1 MKKFL
6 NIFFV
11 SLGVIFFIIIL
22 LSIYFY
28 VADPLNLKPLLF
40 GSQVEIKSGNTT
52 TGSVTNDHPLLNDSQ
67 QAALEKIGIDPTT
80 IPSKFTPKQEACFKT
95 KLGDDRVAEIMA
107 GDSPSLTE
115 FLRAKDCI

>member
-80 IPSKFTPKQEACFKT
+80 IPSKFTPEQEACFKT